1 MTESGSNV
9 GLSTL
14 LAEPATRLIG
24 TFLLIPRVEMVEL
37 AALAGFD
44 LVVLDWEHGP
54 YSSESTTPLVV
65 AAHQCE
71 IFALVRV
78 RGDALDLVG
87 TALDIGAD
95 GVIVPHIDTQAR
107 AREAVA
113 AARFPPQGE
122 RSLNPWV
129 RSARYSGSLA
139 YPADANRQTA
149 CVVTIEGES
158 GVLGASAIVSTPG
171 IDAIFIGPVDLA
183 ASLGVPGRV
192 DHPRVMD
199 TIDRLIAEAA
209 RSSVGVSIF
218 APTPELAHR
227 WLTRGA
233 RLVLL
238 NVDTSLALSGFRHAI
253 DELRSRETRHAAPN
267 ADSNG

>member
-1 MTESGSNV
+1 VTRSGSNV
-9 GLSTL
+9 GLSSL

-24 TFLLIPRVEMVEL
+24 TFLLIPRVEIVEL
-37 AALAGFD
+37 AALSGFD

-54 YSSESTTPLVV
+54 YGSESTMPLVV
-65 AAHQCE
+65 AAQQRGM
-71 IFALVRV
+71 FALVRV
-78 RGDALDLVG
+78 RADALDLIG

-95 GVIVPHIDTQAR
+95 GVIVPHVDSQAR
-107 AREAVA
+107 ARQAVA
-113 AARFPPQGE
+113 AARFPPEGE

-129 RSARYSGSLA
+129 RGAHYSGSSA
-139 YPADANRQTA
+139 YLADASRQTA

-158 GVLGASAIVSTPG
+158 GVREASAIISTPG

-192 DHPRVMD
+192 DHPQVME
-199 TIDRLIAEAA
+199 TIDRLISEAA

-238 NVDTSLALSGFRHAI
+238 AVDTSLALSGFRHAI
-253 DELRSRETRHAAPN
+253 DELRSPETHRDARDAS
-267 ADSNG
+267 SND